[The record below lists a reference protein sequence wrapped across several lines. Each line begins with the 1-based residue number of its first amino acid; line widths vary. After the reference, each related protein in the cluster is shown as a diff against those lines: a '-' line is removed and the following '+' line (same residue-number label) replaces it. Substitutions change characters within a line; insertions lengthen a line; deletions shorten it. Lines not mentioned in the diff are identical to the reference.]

1 MNIADRIQHL
11 RKVKGISQ
19 EELAN
24 QIGVSRQSVSKWE
37 TEQLYQTLKRLFYWV
52 TFLKWQ
58 QTIYSKVLSPLLVSL
73 YQRTKN
79 LMVSFLQ
86 SSQQQWMPLD
96 WLLQQWYGM
105 KNKLQSQ
112 HSLDSFWLSLDVW
125 FMVLV
130 WSYQINLLRQ
140 KPNNYFG
147 P

>member
-96 WLLQQWYGM
+96 WLLPQWYGM

-130 WSYQINLLRQ
+130 WSSQINLLRQ